1 LGGGGASLFTEIA
14 VQHNTS
20 IAQGAPTPLDEL
32 AGLTLNNHPDDP
44 FGGQAVGISRYRT
57 VDAGARRWNI
67 ETDNLRA
74 VLGLRGEFN
83 DWDWE
88 VAGQRAR
95 SESTQT
101 GGRRDG
107 WVRTDFLQ
115 QQLDLGNYNPFGGV
129 TNPQGVINAIT
140 TSLVRQGESDMT
152 MFDATVSG
160 SLFAMPAGDLMMAA
174 GAEYRDEQIS
184 DTPDDQFQRGLIFGT
199 ESVSARAQRDSWSA
213 FVEFSVPVVES
224 LELQVAGRYD
234 DYSDFGD
241 TVNPKVAFRWAPIDS
256 LALRASWGTGF
267 RAPSLAQIGL
277 GPSQESEF
285 FQDTFG
291 CADNPAYCANT
302 DFLIIFAGN
311 PNLEAEESE
320 NYNVGA
326 VWQPTAATSVSLD
339 YWHITQ
345 DKKIDEV
352 PRIFLYEQECDD
364 QASTICVRGN
374 PLPGDTLGA
383 LQFIRSGFVNINS
396 QETEGVDLAVYQSF
410 EFGNGSLTLGL
421 DYTHLLTFDK
431 TVLGPDGLTFETQ
444 EFAGEYEYPE
454 DRAMLSGDYSIGD
467 WGISAR
473 VNYIGS
479 FEDFRNLSPSAPLA
493 DVGTV
498 DSFTTVN
505 FMFTY
510 AGIKNTEIALALDN
524 AFDEEV
530 PVVVGDGDADVY
542 GFVSSTH
549 NPRGQFWSLRMTYS
563 FE

>member
-1 LGGGGASLFTEIA
+1 M
-14 VQHNTS
+14 
-20 IAQGAPTPLDEL
+20 
-32 AGLTLNNHPDDP
+32 
-44 FGGQAVGISRYRT
+44 
-57 VDAGARRWNI
+57 
-67 ETDNLRA
+67 
-74 VLGLRGEFN
+74 
-83 DWDWE
+83 
-88 VAGQRAR
+88 
-95 SESTQT
+95 
-101 GGRRDG
+101 
-107 WVRTDFLQ
+107 
-115 QQLDLGNYNPFGGV
+115 DLGNYNPFGGV

-140 TSLVRQGESDMT
+140 TNLVRQGESDMT
-152 MFDATVSG
+152 MFDASVSG
-160 SLFAMPAGDLMMAA
+160 SLFQMSAGDLMMAA

-213 FVEFSVPVVES
+213 FVEFAVPLAQS

-241 TVNPKVAFRWAPIDS
+241 TVNPKVALRWAPIDS

-302 DFLIIFAGN
+302 DFLILFGGN

-326 VWQPTAATSVSLD
+326 VWQPTGSTSLSLD

-352 PRIFLYEQECDD
+352 PRIFLYEQECDN

-374 PLPGDTLGA
+374 PLPGDTLGP

-396 QETEGVDLAVYQSF
+396 QETEGVDLAVYQNF
-410 EFGNGSLTLGL
+410 EFGDSSLTLGL
-421 DYTHLLTFDK
+421 DWTHLLTFDK

-498 DSFTTVN
+498 DSFMTVN
-505 FMFTY
+505 FQFSY
-510 AGIKNTEIALALDN
+510 LGIRNTEIALSLDN